1 MGSSTTAR
9 PNGED
14 SNSES
19 EPIPPGEPE
28 ATRIWGDP
36 DVHASP
42 TEIVLEKSAGSVSA
56 NPKERF
62 GKYLVEEVI
71 GHGGMGVVLKARDPD
86 LNRLVAIKILG
97 THLAYS
103 ATARRRFLREARAV
117 ASISH
122 PHVLTIHSVEE
133 HENTPFIVMEY
144 VSGQS
149 LKEYVNSKGRLDS
162 HETIK
167 LTAQIAQGLAAAHAQ
182 GIIHRDVKPG
192 NVMLHEGAT
201 RVRLADFGLARVTFD
216 NSELTSHDQSVGT
229 PAYMAPEQVRCEE
242 IDARADLFSL
252 GCVVFFMLTGRSPFQ
267 GRSSGETMTKIIE
280 EKPPRLQDINSE
292 VPSALSDI
300 VDRLLQKK
308 PGDRYQSAF
317 EVAEECARYVAQ
329 LNQAGTDE
337 SITFIRPS
345 GNASSPRKVQQRL
358 SPRLLIACV
367 LIAAV
372 VAAGFARWSK
382 YGPTEIMAGNEKT
395 DSPKAQLDS
404 AFLDISASEL
414 PKIMNVIVGTDANAN
429 ASSIAEAV
437 RRVAPGGTI
446 TLRGPQTYIESV
458 ELQGSDFN
466 GVTLKGTEGVT
477 WRSAEKNSDTAL
489 LISDVSDVTV
499 EGIRFHVDAEG
510 TRAAQ
515 VINDCGNIRFRN
527 CRFEN
532 TSSNHNLSLLVFAA
546 NSPND
551 ESRVYLESCSLA
563 TNGKGGSKCLSIDS
577 DSNSVLRVTCT
588 GCRFEA
594 IGTHIYATDS
604 CHDLEISHCVFV
616 GGSNGL
622 NLSYKVWSSDTK
634 LQIFNNTFVDVRYW
648 LGLMDSFRNGSA
660 PAKGSAVQFC
670 NNLILGGERLQG
682 GDDQWQAVEEAWTFR
697 SNWWEPRPQTRDDA
711 GRNGRVAVMKTTL
724 NIPEVSAPESPEY
737 LRPSSNSP
745 LLNSGVGGDF
755 PEYIGAIAPVEQAR

>member
-280 EKPPRLQDINSE
+280 EKPPRLKDINSE

-317 EVAEECARYVAQ
+317 EVAEECSRYVAQ

-337 SITFIRPS
+337 S
-345 GNASSPRKVQQRL
+345 
-358 SPRLLIACV
+358 
-367 LIAAV
+367 
-372 VAAGFARWSK
+372 
-382 YGPTEIMAGNEKT
+382 
-395 DSPKAQLDS
+395 
-404 AFLDISASEL
+404 
-414 PKIMNVIVGTDANAN
+414 
-429 ASSIAEAV
+429 
-437 RRVAPGGTI
+437 
-446 TLRGPQTYIESV
+446 
-458 ELQGSDFN
+458 
-466 GVTLKGTEGVT
+466 
-477 WRSAEKNSDTAL
+477 
-489 LISDVSDVTV
+489 
-499 EGIRFHVDAEG
+499 
-510 TRAAQ
+510 
-515 VINDCGNIRFRN
+515 
-527 CRFEN
+527 
-532 TSSNHNLSLLVFAA
+532 
-546 NSPND
+546 
-551 ESRVYLESCSLA
+551 
-563 TNGKGGSKCLSIDS
+563 
-577 DSNSVLRVTCT
+577 
-588 GCRFEA
+588 
-594 IGTHIYATDS
+594 
-604 CHDLEISHCVFV
+604 
-616 GGSNGL
+616 L
-622 NLSYKVWSSDTK
+622 NLTAS
-634 LQIFNNTFVDVRYW
+634 
-648 LGLMDSFRNGSA
+648 
-660 PAKGSAVQFC
+660 
-670 NNLILGGERLQG
+670 
-682 GDDQWQAVEEAWTFR
+682 
-697 SNWWEPRPQTRDDA
+697 
-711 GRNGRVAVMKTTL
+711 
-724 NIPEVSAPESPEY
+724 
-737 LRPSSNSP
+737 
-745 LLNSGVGGDF
+745 
-755 PEYIGAIAPVEQAR
+755 